1 MDSSVRLP
9 YYATDVPLPLPTEAE
24 IENAPNISPEYGGQ
38 QVVQVGSHYVMK
50 FEKGVNLIEGE
61 NMLFVQEMTKIPH
74 IADETLAKLWTSL
87 TYAEKESIVAKLC
100 DYYKKLHQLP
110 SPGYYDKATINGS
123 FVTEAVL
130 NEAMAQKYTYDD
142 QPHHK
147 ADFYCQC
154 LPCIFHDHKP
164 TFTHGDCQCKN
175 IMIQSNPQQTTAS
188 NQILELVILDW
199 EKSGWYSSCWEYCL
213 AVCALHWDDD
223 WGLWIEKML
232 DPFIPENCG
241 PRAAMFS
248 NGPQRLTPR
257 EYNGA
262 SELRLPYPQHG
273 HPGWLY
279 ARTFARMKEQSAL
292 MFETFCINPAEGK
305 WRFSRECVI
314 KAPRIMSGFGG
325 GMRGCAIEDLMLV
338 LECYW
343 LCSPYQ
349 AAHSRKFAS
358 LYRWF
363 FL

>member
-38 QVVQVGSHYVMK
+38 QVVQVGSHYVVK

-74 IADETLAKLWTSL
+74 VE
-87 TYAEKESIVAKLC
+87 
-100 DYYKKLHQLP
+100 
-110 SPGYYDKATINGS
+110 ATINDP
-123 FVTEAVL
+123 FATEAVL
-130 NEAMAQKYTYDD
+130 NEAIAQKYTYDD

-199 EKSGWYSSCWEYCL
+199 EKSGWYPSYWEYCL
-213 AVCALHWDDD
+213 AVCALCWDDD

-273 HPGWLY
+273 QPGWLY

-314 KAPRIMSGFGG
+314 KAPRIMSGFGS
-325 GMRGCAIEDLMLV
+325 GMRGCAIENLMLV

-349 AAHSRKFAS
+349 AAHSPKFAS